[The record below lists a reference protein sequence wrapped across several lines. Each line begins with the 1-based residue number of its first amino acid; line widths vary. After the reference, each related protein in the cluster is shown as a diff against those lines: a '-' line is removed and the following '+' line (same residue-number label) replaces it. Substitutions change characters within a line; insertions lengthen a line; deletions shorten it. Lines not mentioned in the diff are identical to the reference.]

1 MESSL
6 VIEVQDIASNLT
18 KNVVKYESNKDMVE
32 KSDELLGGLWK
43 IVTDAFCNPEKEMNS
58 HMVFGANRDY
68 FIGKIFKFYEDLYKS
83 VVWLT
88 NFLAKGRSHGVE
100 GNKRRRGF
108 QQILN
113 YLEELCKPG
122 TSFNLFAKMAD
133 A

>member
-32 KSDELLGGLWK
+32 KCDELLGGLWR
-43 IVTDAFCNPEKEMNS
+43 IVTDAFCNPEQEMNS
-58 HMVFGANRDY
+58 HMVFGADRDY
-68 FIGKIFKFYEDLYKS
+68 FIGKIFRFYEDLYKS

-88 NFLAKGRSHGVE
+88 NFLAEGRSHGSE
-100 GNKRRRGF
+100 GKKRRRGF

-122 TSFNLFAKMAD
+122 SSFNLFAKMAE

>member
-6 VIEVQDIASNLT
+6 VIEVQDLASNLT

-32 KSDELLGGLWK
+32 KCDELLGGLWI

-58 HMVFGANRDY
+58 HMVSGADRDY
-68 FIGKIFKFYEDLYKS
+68 FIGKIFRFYEDLYKS

-88 NFLAKGRSHGVE
+88 SFLDEQGVRGVE
-100 GNKRRRGF
+100 GRKRRRGF

-122 TSFNLFAKMAD
+122 TSFNLFAKMAE